1 MAEWAE
7 HLGKMGGNM
16 KIKLNPTQVR
26 VVAVHPVEAKLQVTT
41 IEPPNKTLVA
51 DLIITE
57 RRVLKLS
64 QEAILTSHTSK
75 IGCISGLNP
84 IGQRI
89 RWNLETLARLSL
101 TAQRFKLSFPP

>member
-1 MAEWAE
+1 M
-7 HLGKMGGNM
+7 
-16 KIKLNPTQVR
+16 
-26 VVAVHPVEAKLQVTT
+26 AVHPVEAKLQVTT

-84 IGQRI
+84 IGPRI
-89 RWNLETLARLSL
+89 RWNLGNTGEIVIDCPAVQIVIPAMT
-101 TAQRFKLSFPP
+101 K